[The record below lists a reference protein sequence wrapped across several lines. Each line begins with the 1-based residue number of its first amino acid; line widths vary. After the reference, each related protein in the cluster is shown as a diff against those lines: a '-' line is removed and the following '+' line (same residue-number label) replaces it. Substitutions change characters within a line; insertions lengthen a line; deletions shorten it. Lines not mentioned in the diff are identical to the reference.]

1 MFTASF
7 FLFVYFHF
15 YFVIPFL
22 AALISC
28 ISPFFFYV
36 NFKCIPE
43 TAISK
48 KMKRR
53 KRITKGGRK
62 GKDYLEG
69 IALIQLSQNNQVMS
83 IRRKIYTAWHASV
96 FLFRYISIA
105 MTNSP
110 IFIFYFLTEWYFT
123 VTIIIFLMIPSKE
136 CWIVITSWPVLT
148 MKITITQQL
157 LFYKYKN
164 VVRGLLS
171 AHPYFML
178 LLFIK

>member
-1 MFTASF
+1 MNSCLFFPLYFPTVLSVDF
-7 FLFVYFHF
+7 FPYFLFIRCSLLLFFCLCTFHF
-15 YFVIPFL
+15 YFVIPSL
-22 AALISC
+22 APLISC

-43 TAISK
+43 TEISK

-69 IALIQLSQNNQVMS
+69 IVLIQLSQNNQVMS

-105 MTNSP
+105 MTNSS
-110 IFIFYFLTEWYFT
+110 IFIFF
-123 VTIIIFLMIPSKE
+123 
-136 CWIVITSWPVLT
+136 
-148 MKITITQQL
+148 
-157 LFYKYKN
+157 
-164 VVRGLLS
+164 
-171 AHPYFML
+171 
-178 LLFIK
+178 